1 MTMVIDSLIG
11 QSPEF
16 EAVLNGAGVV
26 AATDVSVLILGE
38 SGTGK
43 ERFAHLLHSLSRRS
57 GLPFVSINCAAL
69 PENLIESELFGHRK
83 GAFTGADVSY
93 DGRIRA
99 AAGGTVFLDEIGEL
113 PLPAQAKLLRFL
125 ESRECQ
131 AVGESV
137 PRKVDV
143 RVIAATN
150 CDLFAAVRAGK
161 FRQDLYYRL
170 NVVPMELPPLRQRDG
185 DIPILLSHFVERLS
199 AQHGLPAPRFTAAAK
214 NCLARYSWPGNVRE
228 LRNFCE
234 RMVVLLSGREI
245 DVTNLPAEFRGVSV
259 RDKVSVSVQLP
270 DAGLRLNQVERD
282 LILQA
287 LEKTVGNR
295 SRAARLLGITRDTLL
310 YRIKKYAIQATA
322 AH

>member
-1 MTMVIDSLIG
+1 MSTIIDSLIG
-11 QSPEF
+11 KSPEF

-43 ERFAHLLHSLSRRS
+43 ERFAHLLHRLSRRS
-57 GLPFVSINCAAL
+57 GYPFVSINCAAL

-83 GAFTGADVSY
+83 GAFTGADTQY

-113 PLPAQAKLLRFL
+113 PLGAQAKLLRFL

-150 CDLFAAVRAGK
+150 CDLVGLVRAGK
-161 FRQDLYYRL
+161 FRQDLFYRL
-170 NVVPMELPPLRQRDG
+170 NVVPMELPPLRQREG
-185 DIPILLSHFVERLS
+185 DVPLLLNHFIAQLS
-199 AQHGLPAPRFTAAAK
+199 AQHGLPAPRFTASALS
-214 NCLARYSWPGNVRE
+214 CLRRHGWPGNVRE

-234 RMVVLLSGREI
+234 RMVVLMAGREV
-245 DVTNLPAEFRGVSV
+245 DVTNLPAEFRCPGACDNVTAAVHFPAGGVHL
-259 RDKVSVSVQLP
+259 D
-270 DAGLRLNQVERD
+270 QVERD
-282 LILQA
+282 LIMQA
-287 LEKTVGNR
+287 LQKTFGNR

-310 YRIKKYAIQATA
+310 YRIKKYAL
-322 AH
+322 

>member
-11 QSPEF
+11 TSPEF

-43 ERFAHLLHSLSRRS
+43 ERFAHLLHNLSRRS
-57 GLPFVSINCAAL
+57 AFPFVCINCAAL

-83 GAFTGADVSY
+83 GAFTGADTSY

-125 ESRECQ
+125 ESHECQ
-131 AVGESV
+131 AVGEHV

-150 CDLFAAVRAGK
+150 SDLAALARVGK
-161 FRQDLYYRL
+161 FRQDLFYRL

-185 DIPILLSHFVERLS
+185 DVPVLLKHFIEQLS

-214 NCLARYSWPGNVRE
+214 NYLVRYSWPGNVRE

-234 RMVVLLSGREI
+234 RMVVLMCGREI
-245 DVTNLPAEFRGVSV
+245 DVTNLPVEFRGGARVP
-259 RDKVSVSVQLP
+259 DKMEAPVQLP
-270 DAGLRLNQVERD
+270 GTGLRLSQVERD
-282 LILQA
+282 LIMQA

-295 SRAARLLGITRDTLL
+295 SRAARMLGITRDTLL
-310 YRIKKYAIQATA
+310 YRIKKYAIQKTA
-322 AH
+322 H